1 MKTKIHI
8 EQALVVLRKNLDD
21 HVVELKDATD
31 VWIKDAVAALEKM
44 RDAVDR
50 EGIKASSQ
58 TLWGVMSARP
68 EDNRMQY
75 AKFIGMLDRARESD
89 QVYIDVDEDD
99 YDCIFQDNWSWRRSS
114 KERNT
119 SYSSRKL

>member
-8 EQALVVLRKNLDD
+8 EQAIVVLQKNLDD

-50 EGIKASSQ
+50 EGIKASAQ
-58 TLWGVMSARP
+58 AMWAVLNARP
-68 EDNRMQY
+68 EDNRLQY
-75 AKFIGMLDRARESD
+75 AKFLGMLRRARESD
-89 QVYIDVDEDD
+89 QVHIDVDEDD